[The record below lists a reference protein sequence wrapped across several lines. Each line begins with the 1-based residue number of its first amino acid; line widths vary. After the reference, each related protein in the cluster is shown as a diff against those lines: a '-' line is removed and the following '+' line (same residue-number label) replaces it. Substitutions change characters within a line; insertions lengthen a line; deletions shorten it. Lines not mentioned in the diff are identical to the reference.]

1 MQPRASRI
9 ARTYVIVVLVLAR
22 KLVLVTMALG
32 KVDRG
37 AVQIE
42 NVGMEFLEA
51 VEVLGLDFA
60 VFSRELLTFNIRR
73 GGGLVG

>member
-1 MQPRASRI
+1 
-9 ARTYVIVVLVLAR
+9 LVLAR
-22 KLVLVTMALG
+22 KIVLVTMALG

-60 VFSRELLTFNIRR
+60 VFSL
-73 GGGLVG
+73 